1 MPRLPTNMIRR
12 KGRPGYWFR
21 GKLDGKLC
29 QRSLG
34 ADYKNACVELER
46 LRSLKTRERSFGA
59 EGLPSN
65 ATVATAAF
73 AWLDKYVKDARN
85 EKGQKLAESWVKQH
99 LVPCLGGHVLARL
112 NSDHL
117 SDYRRA
123 LEKTLVDPEA
133 EDPVRRERTLAPQ
146 TVLNILSDARCL
158 LLWCEDRGYIG
169 RSPFRGRLMPRIQ
182 ERSPDRVSDEDAEKL
197 KAMSEPYGFIA
208 RLALGTG
215 MRWGELCRAQG
226 SDLERGFLVVRHETK
241 SGKNRSVPLEAEL
254 LHEVRNRVGRLVSF
268 SVKSPGSFAK
278 AVKRETDIAGF
289 HVHQMRHTFA
299 CQWLEK
305 GRSLPALQQVLGHAS
320 IETTQRYARLS
331 DESVMAELQKTSRR

>member
-1 MPRLPTNMIRR
+1 MIRR

-21 GKLDGKLC
+21 GKLGGKLT

-34 ADYKNACVELER
+34 TDYKNACVELER

-65 ATVATAAF
+65 ATVAMAAF
-73 AWLDKYVKDARN
+73 AWLEKYVADARN
-85 EKGQKLAESWVKQH
+85 EKGQKLAAAWVNQH
-99 LVPCLGGHVLARL
+99 LIPCLGGYVLTRL

-117 SDYRRA
+117 SAYRRA
-123 LEKTLVDPEA
+123 LKETLARPKA
-133 EDPVRRERTLAPQ
+133 KDPVKREKTLAPQ
-146 TVLNILSDARCL
+146 TVLNILSDVRCL
-158 LLWCEDRGYIG
+158 LLWCEDRGYIHE
-169 RSPFRGRLMPRIQ
+169 SPFRDRLMPRIQ
-182 ERSPDRVSDEDAEKL
+182 ERSPDRVSDEDAVKL
-197 KAMSEPYGFIA
+197 KAMPEPYGFVA

-215 MRWGELCRAQG
+215 LRWGELCRAQA
-226 SDLERGFLVVRHETK
+226 SDLERGFLVVQHETK
-241 SGKNRSVPLEAEL
+241 SGKIRRVPLEADL
-254 LHEVRNRVGRLVSF
+254 LKEVRNRVGRLVPF
-268 SVKSPGSFAK
+268 SAKSPGSFAK
-278 AVKRETDIAGF
+278 AVKRKVPGF

-331 DESVMAELQKTSRR
+331 DESVMLELRKGSSA